1 MYDACDSKSE
11 KHMQYQIRKRENV
24 TCYLASEI
32 VELDDEAFRKLEDNP
47 YTGSSPQE
55 FLKYIAE
62 LDISSGTPYDLDDSQ
77 AEALQKIKGDEV
89 TMAEFSNSAQKFED
103 SWLELGQK
111 DEEYVKYGGF
121 KTEVSS
127 NEEH

>member
-1 MYDACDSKSE
+1 
-11 KHMQYQIRKRENV
+11 MQYQIRKRENV